1 MHTGLCPIGST
12 SLPRPAQ
19 WVGARGMRRYKQV
32 LMTTQQVSNDATPA
46 AGPSLTAIFLAF
58 LRLGCTSFGGATA
71 GWLHRDIV
79 LQRRWIDEAAFLQML
94 TVGQAL
100 PGSNGTKLTVLIGQH
115 LRGTTGAAVALF
127 ALLAGPFVIVLG
139 IAAVYAGLTRNK
151 TLHDM
156 LDGVAAAVVGLTFAT
171 GLRSIAHGAPG
182 TTGSAIAAATVL
194 SVGVLRWPMIPVV
207 LCLGPLSIGLAWL
220 QARRR

>member
-1 MHTGLCPIGST
+1 
-12 SLPRPAQ
+12 
-19 WVGARGMRRYKQV
+19 
-32 LMTTQQVSNDATPA
+32 MTTQEVSKEGAPA

-58 LRLGCTSFGGATA
+58 LRLGCTSFGGGTA

-79 LQRRWIDEAAFLQML
+79 LRRRWIDEAAFLQML

-115 LRGTTGAAVALF
+115 LRGTAGAAVALF
-127 ALLAGPFVIVLG
+127 ALLAGPFLIVLG
-139 IAAVYAGLTRNK
+139 IAGVYAELAGNK

-182 TTGSAIAAATVL
+182 PAASAIAAATVL
-194 SVGVLRWPMIPVV
+194 SVGVLRWPMLPVCA
-207 LCLGPLSIGLAWL
+207 LPRAAQHRPRLAAGEAAL
-220 QARRR
+220 TCAVPATR

>member
-1 MHTGLCPIGST
+1 MHNPPGYPPLPAGAE
-12 SLPRPAQ
+12 SLGREGR
-19 WVGARGMRRYKQV
+19 GATNRG
-32 LMTTQQVSNDATPA
+32 MTTQEASKEGAPA

-58 LRLGCTSFGGATA
+58 LRLGCTSFGGCTA

-79 LQRRWIDEAAFLQML
+79 LQRRWIDEAAFFQML

-100 PGSNGTKLTVLIGQH
+100 PGSNGTKLTVLIDQH
-115 LRGTTGAAVALF
+115 LRGTAGAAVALF
-127 ALLAGPFVIVLG
+127 ALLAGPFLIVLG
-139 IAAVYAGLTRNK
+139 IAGVYAGLTGNK

-182 TTGSAIAAATVL
+182 PAASAIAAATVL

>member
-1 MHTGLCPIGST
+1 MPDSPIG
-12 SLPRPAQ
+12 LGRLFA
-19 WVGARGMRRYKQV
+19 
-32 LMTTQQVSNDATPA
+32 
-46 AGPSLTAIFLAF
+46 AF
-58 LRLGCTSFGGATA
+58 LRLGCTSFGGGTA

-79 LQRRWIDEAAFLQML
+79 LQRHWIDETAFLQML

-115 LRGTTGAAVALF
+115 LRGTAGAAVALF
-127 ALLAGPFVIVLG
+127 GLLAGPFLIVLG
-139 IAAVYAGLTRNK
+139 IAGVYAGLTGNK

-182 TTGSAIAAATVL
+182 PAASAIAAATVL

-220 QARRR
+220 QARQR

>member
-1 MHTGLCPIGST
+1 MQMLGKPQSAPSTDRLGL
-12 SLPRPAQ
+12 
-19 WVGARGMRRYKQV
+19 V
-32 LMTTQQVSNDATPA
+32 
-46 AGPSLTAIFLAF
+46 AIFVAF
-58 LRLGCTSFGGATA
+58 LRLGCTSFGGGTA

-79 LQRRWIDEAAFLQML
+79 LRRHWIDDAAFLQML

-115 LRGTTGAAVALF
+115 LRGAAGATVALC
-127 ALLAGPFVIVLG
+127 ALLLGPFAIVLAL
-139 IAAVYAGLTRNK
+139 AAVYTELTGQK

-171 GLRSIAHGAPG
+171 GLRSVVHGTPG
-182 TTGSAIAAATVL
+182 PVAFIIAAATVL
-194 SVGVLRWPMIPVV
+194 CVGVLDWPLIPVV

-220 QARRR
+220 RSKR